1 LVLMATAAELVL
13 MATAAELVLAGAD
26 VAALSKVVELA
37 LFYDASSCSHENA
50 NEVRPLSGHL
60 LGLRNA

>member
-1 LVLMATAAELVL
+1 LVL